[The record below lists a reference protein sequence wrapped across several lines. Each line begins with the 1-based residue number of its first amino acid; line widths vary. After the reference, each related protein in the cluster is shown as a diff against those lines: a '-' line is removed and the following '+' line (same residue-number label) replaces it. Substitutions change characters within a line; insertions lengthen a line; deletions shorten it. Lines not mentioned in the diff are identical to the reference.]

1 MYEVEV
7 KVRADLDRVRARL
20 DELGATHVDSV
31 EQVDT
36 YYDAPHRDFAA
47 TDEAFRVRE
56 ERTDEAAETKVTYK
70 GPLVEDDSKTREEFE
85 TRVGDSDTMRAI
97 AESLGFDPA
106 ATVEKSRQRYA
117 IEGFT
122 VTLDSVD
129 GVGEFVEVET
139 DVETESDVEAARE
152 SAFDLL
158 EDLGLDP
165 DEQTRTS
172 YLGLLLAADA
182 QE

>member
-7 KVRADLDRVRARL
+7 KVEADLEAIRARL
-20 DELGATHVDSV
+20 DELDAEHVDSV

-36 YYDAPHRDFAA
+36 YYDAPHRNFAA

-56 ERTDEAAETKVTYK
+56 ERTADDAVTKITYK

-85 TRVGDSDTMRAI
+85 TQVGDSDTMRTI

-106 ATVEKSRQRYA
+106 ATVRKERERYA

-122 VTLDSVD
+122 VTLDTVD

-139 DVETESDVEAARE
+139 DVETESDVETARE

-165 DEQTRTS
+165 AEQTRTS
-172 YLGLLLAADA
+172 YLGMLLDGDD
-182 QE
+182 QG

>member
-7 KVRADLDRVRARL
+7 KVEADLEAVRQRL
-20 DELGATHVDSV
+20 DELGAEHVDSV

-56 ERTDEAAETKVTYK
+56 ETVGSDTETRITYK
-70 GPLVEDDSKTREEFE
+70 GPLVEADSKTREEFE
-85 TRVGDSDTMRAI
+85 TRVHDGEVMRSI

-106 ATVEKSRQRYA
+106 ATVRKERERYA
-117 IEGFT
+117 VREFT
-122 VTLDSVD
+122 VTLDRVD

-139 DVETESDVEAARE
+139 AVETEGEVGPARE
-152 SAFDLL
+152 QAFDLL
-158 EDLGLDP
+158 RDLGLDP
-165 DEQTRTS
+165 DEQTQTS
-172 YLGLLLAADA
+172 YLGLLLAGDT